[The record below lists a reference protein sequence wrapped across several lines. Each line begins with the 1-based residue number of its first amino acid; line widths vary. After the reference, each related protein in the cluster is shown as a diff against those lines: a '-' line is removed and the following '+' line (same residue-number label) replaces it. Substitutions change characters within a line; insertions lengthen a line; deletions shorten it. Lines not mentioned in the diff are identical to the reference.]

1 MVSLSLLA
9 ALVLHPTF
17 VSCGV
22 HTVTVSGLKS
32 VTYDAVVLTDAPG
45 SFEPR

>member
-22 HTVTVSGLKS
+22 EC
-32 VTYDAVVLTDAPG
+32 DTDDPG